1 MWTLAKYYND
11 RAYLREV
18 AQELDMEVCALTF
31 DEERMM
37 PLPRKIEYQLP
48 NFKVRNRNTGNFH
61 YVRNLG
67 QNRGFIYQDVEYP
80 TLASL
85 KARLEPE
92 VALCKQHQ
100 SDEWQMA

>member
-1 MWTLAKYYND
+1 
-11 RAYLREV
+11 
-18 AQELDMEVCALTF
+18 MEVWALTF

-37 PLPRKIEYQLP
+37 PRSRGSFDQLP
-48 NFKVRNRNTGNFH
+48 NFKVRNLNTGNFH

-67 QNRGFIYQDVEYP
+67 LNRGFIYQDIEYP
-80 TLASL
+80 TLGSL

-92 VALCKQHQ
+92 VARCKQLQ